1 MATKMRLPSS
11 LPIKK
16 RHKNVSRSK
25 RNCYEK
31 NTTKGKWVKKKYA
44 NENDACH
51 VRGINKYLLKKTSGV
66 LREHIVRMKG

>member
-1 MATKMRLPSS
+1 MYQEAKETVTK
-11 LPIKK
+11 
-16 RHKNVSRSK
+16 
-25 RNCYEK
+25 K

-51 VRGINKYLLKKTSGV
+51 VRGINKYLLKKTSAV